1 MERRKFIAGLGSL
14 TAAGAAGI
22 GTGAFTSANATRTA
36 TVKAVGDTNAFLGMN
51 PVDDDRASYAN
62 NGEIEFD
69 FQSGEGGDTY
79 GLNKNATTQFD
90 EVFQLTNNGTEDIM
104 FAIGTVGSRVF
115 GPASG
120 LPGVNG
126 RTSNQD
132 TLNLVGDAPGVS
144 NVFARATESDSGD
157 DPFLAAGNSG
167 YGVIGLDIGNN
178 VVARD
183 IPDSNN
189 VTRNNGNIVSPFGG
203 HKLLAPGESKTIDL
217 VFETGANPD
226 FSTDNDN
233 NIVVLA
239 TALSEDPAN
248 P

>member
-1 MERRKFIAGLGSL
+1 MRRRKYLAAVGSL
-14 TAAGAAGI
+14 AAGGAAMM

-36 TVKAVGDTNAFLGMN
+36 TISAKGDANGFLGMS
-51 PVDDDRASYAN
+51 PVDSDRASTAAN
-62 NGEIEFD
+62 GQIQFD
-69 FQSGEGGDTY
+69 FQTGEGGGTY

-90 EVFQLTNNGTEDIM
+90 EVFQLTNQGTEDII
-104 FAIGTVGSRVF
+104 FAVGTVGSRVF

-132 TLNLVGDAPGVS
+132 TLNLLGDAPGVD
-144 NVFARATESDSGD
+144 NVFARATEFSSGD

-167 YGVIGLDIGNN
+167 YGVIGLDLGNN
-178 VVARD
+178 VVIRD
-183 IPDSNN
+183 TPDPNT

-203 HKLLAPGESKTIDL
+203 HRLLAPGESVTIDI
-217 VFETGANPD
+217 VFETGYNPN
-226 FSTDNDN
+226 FSNDD

-239 TALSEDPAN
+239 SALTENPAL
-248 P
+248 

>member
-1 MERRKFIAGLGSL
+1 MQRRKYLAALGSL
-14 TAAGAAGI
+14 AAGGAAIG

-36 TVKAVGDTNAFLGMN
+36 TVKAVGDTNGFLGMN
-51 PVDDDRASYAN
+51 PVDSDRASYASN
-62 NGEIEFD
+62 DQIEFD
-69 FQSGEGGDTY
+69 FQSGEGGNTY

-90 EVFQLTNNGTEDIM
+90 EVFSLQNNGTEDVI

-132 TLNLVGDAPGVS
+132 TLNLLGDAPGVD
-144 NVFARATESDSGD
+144 NVFARATESSSGD
-157 DPFLAAGNSG
+157 DPFLSAGNSG
-167 YGVIGLDIGNN
+167 YGVIGLDLGNN
-178 VVARD
+178 VVIRD
-183 IPDSNN
+183 TPDPDT

-203 HKLLAPGESKTIDL
+203 HKLLAPGESVTIDI
-217 VFETGANPD
+217 VFETGENPD
-226 FSTDNDN
+226 FSNDT

-239 TALSEDPAN
+239 SALTENPAL
-248 P
+248 

>member
-1 MERRKFIAGLGSL
+1 MRRRKMLIGLGSL
-14 TAAGAAGI
+14 AAGGAAVT

-36 TVKAVGDTNAFLGMN
+36 TVQSLGDPNNFLGMV
-51 PVDDDRASYAN
+51 PVDDDRASLN
-62 NGEIEFD
+62 SNGEIEFD
-69 FQSGEGGDTY
+69 FQEGEDGNPSGI
-79 GLNKNATTQFD
+79 NSNATTQFD
-90 EVFQLTNNGTEDIM
+90 EVFELTNNGTEDII

-132 TLNLVGDAPGVS
+132 TLNLLGDAPGVD
-144 NVFARATESDSGD
+144 NVFARATEFNSGD

-167 YGVIGLDIGNN
+167 YGVIGLDLGNN
-178 VVARD
+178 VVIRD
-183 IPDSNN
+183 TPDSDN

-203 HKLLAPGESKTIDL
+203 HKLLAPGESVTVDI
-217 VFETGANPD
+217 VFQTGGDPD
-226 FSTDNDN
+226 FSTDNN
-233 NIVVLA
+233 LVVLA
-239 TALSEDPAN
+239 SALSADPAN

>member
-1 MERRKFIAGLGSL
+1 MQRRKFLVGLGSL
-14 TAAGAAGI
+14 AAAGAAGM

-36 TVKAVGDTNAFLGMN
+36 SVKAVGDTNAFLTME
-51 PVDDDRASYAN
+51 PVDQDRASFASN
-62 NGEIEFD
+62 DQIEFD
-69 FQSGEGGDTY
+69 FQTGAGGSTY

-90 EVFQLTNNGTEDIM
+90 EVFRLRNQGTEDII

-126 RTSNQD
+126 RTSNQG
-132 TLNLVGDAPGVS
+132 TLNLLGDAPGVD
-144 NVFARATESDSGD
+144 NVFARASEFSSGD

-167 YGVIGLDIGNN
+167 YGVIGLDLGNN
-178 VVARD
+178 VVIRD
-183 IPDSNN
+183 TPDSGN

-203 HKLLAPGESKTIDL
+203 HKLLAPGESVTIDI
-217 VFETGANPD
+217 VFQTGEDPD
-226 FSTDNDN
+226 FSNDT
-233 NIVVLA
+233 NIVVL
-239 TALSEDPAN
+239 TSALSEDPAN

>member
-1 MERRKFIAGLGSL
+1 M
-14 TAAGAAGI
+14 AAGGAAMM
-22 GTGAFTSANATRTA
+22 GTGAFTSSNATRTA
-36 TVKAVGDTNAFLGMN
+36 SVKAVGDTNAFLEMT
-51 PVDDDRASYAN
+51 PVDTERASYAA
-62 NGEIEFD
+62 NGQIEFD
-69 FQSGEGGDTY
+69 FQTGEGGNTY

-90 EVFQLTNNGTEDIM
+90 EVFSLRNNGTKDII

-132 TLNLVGDAPGVS
+132 VLNLLGDAPGVD
-144 NVFARATESDSGD
+144 NVFARATEFSSGD

-167 YGVIGLDIGNN
+167 YGVIGLDLGNN
-178 VVARD
+178 VVIRD
-183 IPDSNN
+183 TPDSSN

-203 HKLLAPGESKTIDL
+203 HKLLAPGESVTIDI
-217 VFETGANPD
+217 VFETGQDPD
-226 FSTDNDN
+226 FSGGSGDPDN

-239 TALSEDPAN
+239 STLSEDPAN

>member
-1 MERRKFIAGLGSL
+1 MRRRKYLAALGSV
-14 TAAGAAGI
+14 AAGGAAMM

-36 TVKAVGDTNAFLGMN
+36 TVRAVADSNGAFLGMN
-51 PVDDDRASYAN
+51 PVDTDRASISD
-62 NGEIEFD
+62 GELKFN
-69 FQSGEGGDTY
+69 FQKGNDGPS
-79 GLNKNATTQFD
+79 GLNSNATTQFD
-90 EVFQLTNNGTEDIM
+90 EVFSLRNNGTEDII
-104 FAIGTVGSRVF
+104 FAVGTVGSRVF

-132 TLNLVGDAPGVS
+132 TLNLLGDAPGVD
-144 NVFARATESDSGD
+144 NVFARATEFDSGD

-167 YGVIGLDIGNN
+167 YGVIGLDLGNN
-178 VVARD
+178 VVIRD
-183 IPDSNN
+183 TPDSNN

-203 HKLLAPGESKTIDL
+203 HKLLAPGESVTIDI
-217 VFETGANPD
+217 VIQTGDNPD
-226 FSTDNDN
+226 FSSDT

-239 TALSEDPAN
+239 SALSEDPAN

>member
-1 MERRKFIAGLGSL
+1 MANRRKFLAGLGALASGS
-14 TAAGAAGI
+14 AAAV

-36 TVKAVGDTNAFLGMN
+36 TVQALGDPNGFLGMQ
-51 PVDDDRASYAN
+51 PVDNDRASLN
-62 NGEIEFD
+62 SNGEIEFD
-69 FQSGEGGDTY
+69 FQTGEGGNAS
-79 GLNKNATTQFD
+79 GINANATTQFD
-90 EVFQLTNNGTEDIM
+90 SVFRLTNNGTEDII
-104 FAIGTVGSRVF
+104 FAIGSDGSRVF

-132 TLNLVGDAPGVS
+132 TLNLLGDAPGVD
-144 NVFARATESDSGD
+144 NVFARAANFDSGD
-157 DPFLAAGNSG
+157 DPFLSAGNSG
-167 YGVIGLDIGNN
+167 YGVIGLDIGGN

-203 HKLLAPGESKTIDL
+203 HKLLAPGESVTVDI
-217 VFETGANPD
+217 VFETGNNPD
-226 FSTDNDN
+226 FSTDKNLT
-233 NIVVLA
+233 VLA

>member
-1 MERRKFIAGLGSL
+1 MQRRKFIAGMGSL
-14 TAAGAAGI
+14 AAAGAAGI

-36 TVKAVGDTNAFLGMN
+36 TIKAVGDTNGFLGMN
-51 PVDDDRASYAN
+51 PVDQDRASYAN
-62 NGEIEFD
+62 NGEIQFD
-69 FQSGEGGDTY
+69 FSSGEGGNTY

-90 EVFQLTNNGTEDIM
+90 EVFQLANNGTEDIM

-115 GPASG
+115 GAASN

-126 RTSNQD
+126 RTNNQD
-132 TLNLVGDAPGVS
+132 TLNLVGDASGVN
-144 NVFARATESDSGD
+144 NVFARASEYDSGD

-167 YGVIGLDIGNN
+167 YGVIGMDIGNN

-183 IPDSNN
+183 IPDSGN

-217 VFETGANPD
+217 VFETGKNPD
-226 FSTDNDN
+226 FSNDK

-248 P
+248 